1 MLEKIVISDLL
12 SKSCV
17 MVDLVAEN
25 KLDVI
30 AKMTDQLCSEGAIS
44 NKQRF
49 IQDVLAREELGP
61 TGFENQIAI
70 PHGKSPWV
78 NETRI
83 AVAKLKTPIDWEAI
97 ESTDIKLVILFA
109 VKDID
114 SGAGH
119 IKVLAKMSMALGDD
133 DIVDKLLNARS
144 QSELYSLII
153 NNTED

>member
-17 MVDLVAEN
+17 MVDMVAEN

-30 AKMTDQLCSEGAIS
+30 AKMTEQLYSEGAIS
-44 NKQRF
+44 DKQGF

-70 PHGKSPWV
+70 PHGKSSWV
-78 NETRI
+78 NATCI

-119 IKVLAKMSMALGDD
+119 IKVLAKMSIALGDD

-144 QSELYSLII
+144 QPELYSLII